1 MGWNTSLII
10 VENKDNYSDENK
22 LLRSLG
28 FEHFELTEQT
38 TFEKILNPEKNKI
51 GIGHYNGN
59 LIICDGYVLT
69 NKSIGE
75 NKNLNL
81 VDYEKSLVEL
91 FPKSEIITVSC
102 VSSVNFHGYS
112 LIQDGEKIRIK
123 FIDSEMKQE
132 YGNRFEEE
140 NEIYD
145 TAYAKDGELFWI
157 DENNEDETYTED
169 QLLEDFTFKIAKR
182 RLKVQI
188 DTVESDNLFENT
200 VFNVFQLDA
209 TLKKPKKN
217 KTQSQKVNWK
227 KYVLLALLMI
237 LVKIIFRF
245 IYK

>member
-1 MGWNTSLII
+1 MLSCII
-10 VENKDNYSDENK
+10 RSSTVEE
-22 LLRSLG
+22 SLG

-140 NEIYD
+140 NEIYN
-145 TAYAKDGELFWI
+145 TAYEKDGELFWI

-182 RLKVQI
+182 RLKVRI
-188 DTVESDNLFENT
+188 DTVESDDLFENT

-209 TLKKPKKN
+209 TLKNQKRTKLNRKKSTGKN
-217 KTQSQKVNWK
+217 M
-227 KYVLLALLMI
+227 YCLL
-237 LVKIIFRF
+237 
-245 IYK
+245 Y

>member
-1 MGWNTSLII
+1 M
-10 VENKDNYSDENK
+10 
-22 LLRSLG
+22 
-28 FEHFELTEQT
+28 
-38 TFEKILNPEKNKI
+38 
-51 GIGHYNGN
+51 
-59 LIICDGYVLT
+59 
-69 NKSIGE
+69 
-75 NKNLNL
+75 
-81 VDYEKSLVEL
+81 
-91 FPKSEIITVSC
+91 
-102 VSSVNFHGYS
+102 SSVNFHGYS

-188 DTVESDNLFENT
+188 DTVESDDLFENA